1 MEQSITFVDVETPNY
16 QNNSISSIGV
26 INVDGDGVVTTKYF
40 LVDPEAHFDRF
51 NIELTGITP
60 EMVADQP
67 NFKEVWSE
75 IEPYFTN
82 SLVVAHNAVFDLSV
96 ISACLQRYDLPI
108 FPIFYTCTYRIS
120 RALKIP
126 SNSYKLNDLSS
137 YYHVTL
143 DNHHNALADSKA
155 CMEIFYY
162 LLKEPNLETLDQYVK
177 CFEPTKGNK
186 DNKKYLEVLIGLL
199 TGIGFDNYLNKKE
212 ISFLNNWLTKNQ
224 LPYEYAN
231 IVKEL
236 KAVLKNEYITHYQY
250 LHILNELQYMKSIK
264 AKNIRS
270 LYEFMAILEGIS
282 CDEVIND
289 DEIMEL
295 NKWMK
300 ENEQFKGT
308 YPFNRILNKL
318 EKIIIDK
325 QISTIVTDE
334 LLYYIKNFFKPELD
348 QGDLFDVKNK
358 VICLTGNFCFGERSQ
373 LEKLI
378 VLKQGIISKSVT
390 KKVDYLVLGSKGSA
404 GYKYVKYGAKT
415 NKALTMKSEGHKIE
429 LISEARLMEVLK
441 LSK

>member
-300 ENEQFKGT
+300 E
-308 YPFNRILNKL
+308 
-318 EKIIIDK
+318 
-325 QISTIVTDE
+325 
-334 LLYYIKNFFKPELD
+334 
-348 QGDLFDVKNK
+348 
-358 VICLTGNFCFGERSQ
+358 ICLTGNFCFGERSQ

-404 GYKYVKYGAKT
+404 GYKYGKYGAKT